1 MTNREYFENV
11 VNSNL
16 DDEAK
21 ALALTVMV
29 NSRHN
34 KIISGKSNTPM
45 VSPDGFGCQNE
56 RVDVRASLIA
66 MLFTYLVEHGECR
79 CKDIAKLYNEN
90 VGVSND
96 AWNAVTYHVVAGVTT
111 PLVDMGIIKRVKKQ
125 QKVTI
130 QTDTWLNGER
140 VTLSKDILA
149 DVPYFQMV

>member
-16 DDEAK
+16 DDDAK
-21 ALALTVMV
+21 SLALTVLV

-34 KIISGKSNTPM
+34 EISGRSNTPM
-45 VSPDGFGCQNE
+45 VSPYGFGCQNE

-79 CKDIAKLYNEN
+79 CKDIAKLYNEY
-90 VGVSND
+90 VGVPEGN
-96 AWNAVTYHVVAGVTT
+96 WEAVSYHVVAGITT

-125 QKVTI
+125 QKITVETV
-130 QTDTWLNGER
+130 TWLNGER
-140 VTLSKDILA
+140 TSLSKEILV
-149 DVPYFQMV
+149 DVPYFQLV

>member
-29 NSRHN
+29 NSREN
-34 KIISGKSNTPM
+34 CIRGKSSDLR
-45 VSPDGFGCQNE
+45 VSPYHKGCLNE
-56 RVDVRASLIA
+56 RVDVKASLMA
-66 MLFTYLVEHGECR
+66 MLFKYLLEHGECR
-79 CKDIAKLYNEN
+79 CKDIAKLYNEA
-90 VGVSND
+90 VGVKEGS
-96 AWNAVTYHVVAGVTT
+96 WQAVTYHVVAGITT
-111 PLVDMGIIKRVKKQ
+111 PLVDAGIIQRVKKQ